1 MASAFLNTLL
11 SYILNQHTIEDF
23 YEVYER
29 ILSLFLKKNTIKFE
43 MYKWTSIS
51 YTGKTVVNTNRS
63 DYCKFLWHELVNLVE
78 TNKDICEIKEMC
90 VSSSFSGK
98 AETVKD
104 STVSSYMFIVSQKN
118 VFLLNAPLKLY
129 ASIQIEMD
137 KASAPTT
144 SGSVLSKPCPTEKYL
159 INVYSYV
166 TDLKTIKNYIE
177 ERTAGFLKEI
187 QDARSATKYIWT
199 LVSDLRENADEEK
212 CLACWDET
220 PFVSSKTFDN
230 LFFKNKR
237 ETLEKIEFFLNNKK
251 WYSKMG
257 IPYTLGIGLHGPPGT
272 GKTSFIKA
280 LANMTGRHIV
290 IISLKFI
297 KTKEQL
303 LKVFFESRYNEDNA
317 KGSILFK
324 NKIIV
329 FEDIDCGGGVIF
341 QRENSLESEPQK
353 TDAVNQIIIKSGS
366 DKPTHIPTALTL
378 DDILNVIDGIYENSD
393 RIIVLTSNFYNKL
406 DSALIRP
413 GRIDITL
420 KLENI
425 TRDEIA
431 EFYLFA
437 FKTRI
442 TSEETM
448 ERLKQIDGMYSPAE
462 MLNKYLLCGNDE
474 KKFID
479 SLLN

>member
-1 MASAFLNTLL
+1 MSGLLNTIL
-11 SYILNQHTIEDF
+11 SYILNQYTITDF

-90 VSSSFSGK
+90 VSSSFNAK
-98 AETVKD
+98 TEAVKD
-104 STVSSYMFIVSQKN
+104 STVSSYMFVVSQKN
-118 VFLLNAPLKLY
+118 VFILNAPLKLY
-129 ASIQIEMD
+129 ASIQYETD
-137 KASAPTT
+137 KAATPT
-144 SGSVLSKPCPTEKYL
+144 SGSPLSKPCATEKYL

-166 TDLKTIKNYIE
+166 TDLKTIKKYIE
-177 ERTAGFLKEI
+177 EKTARFLKEI

-199 LVSDLRENADEEK
+199 LVSDLRENNDEDR
-212 CLACWDET
+212 CLTYWDET

-237 ETLEKIEFFLNNKK
+237 ETLEKIRFFLNNRK
-251 WYSKMG
+251 WYVEMG

-324 NKIIV
+324 DKIIV

-353 TDAVNQIIIKSGS
+353 ADAVNQIIIKSSS

-425 TRDEIA
+425 SHDEIA
-431 EFYLFA
+431 EFYFFA
-437 FKTRI
+437 FKTRLP
-442 TSEETM
+442 SEETM
-448 ERLKQIDGMYSPAE
+448 ERLKQIDGQYSPAE
-462 MLNKYLLCGNDE
+462 MLNKYLLCGNNG